1 VLGVLKLNTITDGL
15 TVPQESVDQVGISL
29 QAIVRKF
36 KRLVPPIN
44 VEQDILLI
52 EKASPTHGS
61 S

>member
-1 VLGVLKLNTITDGL
+1 MLGVLKLNTITDGL
-15 TVPQESVDQVGISL
+15 TVKQESVDQVGISL
-29 QAIVRKF
+29 QNIVRKF